1 MATVSGQSYM
11 AILSNTCYATN
22 TVHMQIQ
29 FEISYTDE
37 NKTKE
42 STKERHRLDDLPATM
57 QSIGRHA

>member
-1 MATVSGQSYM
+1 M